1 MARNRPDQESRRRVV
16 ETSNLRD
23 VHGNASRSN
32 SMRTPRSSRSSSRT
46 SNASRTPSTSSQ
58 NSGDR
63 STSGSNPSPS
73 GSSNEELSVP
83 LPPIASSTPR
93 VNSCTVPRVPIPARA
108 GNNAGRINRALEP
121 LLQAAGGNES
131 QNNAAAERFPGQIL
145 EHLNNLSTILERQQ
159 A

>member
-1 MARNRPDQESRRRVV
+1 MFNEFYLIQLMIIYSTLFLFNKIPNFCARR
-16 ETSNLRD
+16 
-23 VHGNASRSN
+23 
-32 SMRTPRSSRSSSRT
+32 
-46 SNASRTPSTSSQ
+46 Q
-58 NSGDR
+58 NFIQLVRFLFNNFRCPIGQR
-63 STSGSNPSPS
+63 IGSAKS
-73 GSSNEELSVP
+73 
-83 LPPIASSTPR
+83 
-93 VNSCTVPRVPIPARA
+93 RA